1 MTNHPIPDA
10 ALDDRLGIVGMTG
23 SGKTY
28 GAGTCVER
36 ILAKRGRVII
46 PDPLG
51 VWWGLRLL
59 DDGRTPSPHEVVVFG
74 GPHADLPVSP
84 QHGALI
90 GETVAGMRESAIVD
104 LSGFETAAA
113 ERRFMLAFLDALYR
127 KATGEPV
134 HLVFD
139 EADLWAPE
147 RILDREGDATKL
159 HGMMQTVV
167 RRGRVKGLTS
177 WLISQRPAALSKS
190 VLSQVDGLVAFRLTA
205 SQDRKALGAWIEGQ
219 ADRDVGKAILGRLPA
234 KKLGEAVVWLPA
246 RGVLADVTFP
256 AKTTWDSSRSPKRG
270 EKRARIDLPPLDL
283 GGLKERLA
291 TVEAAT
297 RANDPKAL
305 RAEVARLQRELRDAS
320 AKAAEYMQKLYAPD
334 PAALAEAT
342 ARGVEQGKRA
352 ALEAL
357 GTFAAQLAESVERA
371 EAACGDAKRLLAS
384 YADFVSTQAEA
395 MPTRPPVPPRHALP
409 HPVPSAQPR
418 SPSRAKPAT
427 RSCDRPL
434 GAERRP
440 LAVLAGVYPAGMTEA
455 AWAVAAGLR
464 RTGGTW
470 STYVSRLRSSGRI
483 VKDGELFFATEDA
496 VAEVGDVPV
505 MPPPG
510 PELVEFWAG
519 RIAAVGPM
527 LRQLASAWPHWVS
540 RDDLAEA
547 LGLTASGGT
556 FSTYLSRLRSPGLIE
571 VDGPKVRA
579 TASLMG
585 ESRAPARHS

>member
-1 MTNHPIPDA
+1 MSRHPIPDA

-59 DDGRTPSPHEVVVFG
+59 SDGRTTSALDVVVFG

-90 GETVAGMRESAIVD
+90 GETVAGMRESAILD
-104 LSGFETAAA
+104 LSGFETAAS

-219 ADRDVGKAILGRLPA
+219 ADKAEGAAMLGGLPTKA
-234 KKLGEAVVWLPA
+234 RGEAVVWLPA
-246 RGVLADVTFP
+246 RGILADVAFP
-256 AKTTWDSSRSPKRG
+256 PKATWDSSRSPKRG
-270 EKRARIDLPPLDL
+270 EKRTSIDLPPLDL
-283 GGLKERLA
+283 GSLKERLA
-291 TVEAAT
+291 AVEAET
-297 RANDPKAL
+297 KANDPKAL
-305 RAEVARLQRELRDAS
+305 RAEVADLKRRLASNEAAKINMPDAT
-320 AKAAEYMQKLYAPD
+320 
-334 PAALAEAT
+334 ALAEAERRGYDAGYAAGVGNGRAQVLVLLAPYSKGLVET
-342 ARGVEQGKRA
+342 MDRLRTGAAAPPISPVESRGAMPAAPCRPATPAPARAAAPRTPSVAAAGATLPKAERLVLTVLAQYPDGRAKNQIAILTGYAVDGGGFNNAISAARSAGRLEGSGDRLRITDRGLADLGTFEPLPTGRALLQHWLGKLGKAERA
-352 ALEAL
+352 ALS
-357 GTFAAQLAESVERA
+357 GLAEIHPRA
-371 EAACGDAKRLLAS
+371 MSKDELAA
-384 YADFVSTQAEA
+384 
-395 MPTRPPVPPRHALP
+395 
-409 HPVPSAQPR
+409 
-418 SPSRAKPAT
+418 RAGYEP
-427 RSCDRPL
+427 
-434 GAERRP
+434 
-440 LAVLAGVYPAGMTEA
+440 
-455 AWAVAAGLR
+455 
-464 RTGGTW
+464 
-470 STYVSRLRSSGRI
+470 
-483 VKDGELFFATEDA
+483 
-496 VAEVGDVPV
+496 
-505 MPPPG
+505 
-510 PELVEFWAG
+510 
-519 RIAAVGPM
+519 
-527 LRQLASAWPHWVS
+527 
-540 RDDLAEA
+540 
-547 LGLTASGGT
+547 SGGG
-556 FSTYLSRLRSPGLIE
+556 FNNALSRLRTLELIE
-571 VDGPKVRA
+571 GRGELRA
-579 TASLMG
+579 SDALFG
-585 ESRAPARHS
+585 

>member
-1 MTNHPIPDA
+1 MSHPIPDA

-59 DDGRTPSPHEVVVFG
+59 ADGRTPSPHEVVVFG

-90 GETVAGMRESAIVD
+90 GETVAGMRESAILD
-104 LSGFETAAA
+104 LSGFDTAAA

-127 KATGEPV
+127 KASGEPV

-219 ADRDVGKAILGRLPA
+219 ADRAEGAAILGRLPA
-234 KKLGEAVVWLPA
+234 KTLGQAVVWLPA
-246 RGVLADVTFP
+246 RGILADVTFP

-291 TVEAAT
+291 TVEAET
-297 RANDPKAL
+297 KANDPKAL
-305 RAEVARLQRELRDAS
+305 RAEIARLQREL
-320 AKAAEYMQKLYAPD
+320 AKAAKNIPENIPQPD
-334 PAALAEAT
+334 PAALAEAQQ
-342 ARGVEQGKRA
+342 RGFETGRA
-352 ALEAL
+352 IAL
-357 GTFAAQLAESVERA
+357 
-371 EAACGDAKRLLAS
+371 AACRDAYDAIKRIT
-384 YADFVSTQAEA
+384 D
-395 MPTRPPVPPRHALP
+395 
-409 HPVPSAQPR
+409 
-418 SPSRAKPAT
+418 
-427 RSCDRPL
+427 
-434 GAERRP
+434 GA
-440 LAVLAGVYPAGMTEA
+440 V
-455 AWAVAAGLR
+455 AVAAEASASEATVRALLSATTKHQMSPTSEPLRSVRAPPPAARPAAAHRPAPAPAASRAPPVTGTGVALPKAERLILTVLAQYPDGRAKNQLAILTGYAVDGGGFNNAISSARSAGRLVGSGDCLQITDRGLADLGAFEPLP
-464 RTGGTW
+464 TGQALLQHWLGKLGKAER
-470 STYVSRLRSSGRI
+470 SALSRLAEIYPRASS
-483 VKDGELFFATEDA
+483 KE
-496 VAEVGDVPV
+496 
-505 MPPPG
+505 
-510 PELVEFWAG
+510 
-519 RIAAVGPM
+519 
-527 LRQLASAWPHWVS
+527 
-540 RDDLAEA
+540 DLAAHAGYEP
-547 LGLTASGGT
+547 SGGG
-556 FSTYLSRLRSPGLIE
+556 FNNALSRLRTLELIE
-571 VDGPKVRA
+571 GRGELRA
-579 TASLMG
+579 SDALF
-585 ESRAPARHS
+585 E